1 MYKKAMYEEK
11 PGALIKENGQNA
23 TIFPTSQRDQMI
35 TDVLRIQFKKSCCS
49 SKDWSWWR
57 KNAFQEAQ
65 NKWTNVTQEACHLFL
80 TLCERCHKKRTRREK
95 TYEENESI
103 AEKTLPHQ
111 DQAFIK
117 AREEPAAGQS
127 RAAAKMTRRST
138 KILNPLHIGQNAT
151 FRVPDV
157 DRGPADL
164 KNFLVVVMAEY
175 EGLYTVGCRKG
186 KLSCK
191 FAAADLQV
199 ISENLL
205 SVDEVSDA
213 KIPLRTAVT
222 KATGGQGYVK
232 CIYPSSCFS
241 GRCSCGRK
249 RLLCN
254 SRCHPGKMV
263 QMFME
268 CLQMRTLTIFL
279 IGFCTGCFFGF
290 CYFSDF
296 GKKYDAIYDSQP
308 AQLSDINHSLMLLSN
323 QSINNGHSFHF
334 QTGDIHNESD
344 FIHAGSRTVADIV
357 SNKVRVFCLVMTTK
371 ENHESKAWA
380 VHATWLSRCN
390 GYMFGSSVDDPILHA
405 VNLNVPRGR
414 QYLWRKTRKAFEYIY
429 ANLLNDYDWFLKAD
443 DDTYVIV
450 ENLRLLL
457 SSYDPDKPHYFGYML
472 KYNGEPDAL
481 YMSGGAGYVLSRKAV
496 ELVVRDVI
504 SKRPALDVMFP
515 EDVQMGRCLK
525 QAGVYTQD
533 SRDIFQR
540 HRFLIIDPVYHL
552 SPEPIDK
559 SFWLSSFTGFPLSK
573 GMTCCSDFA
582 ISFHYVQPNMMYVME
597 YLIYHLRPYGI
608 FYGPSNL
615 LANLSFLPSDVLKM
629 NMDFV
634 CEQALILIKGK
645 MLRINQE
652 ITK

>member
-23 TIFPTSQRDQMI
+23 TIFPTSLRDQMI
-35 TDVLRIQFKKSCCS
+35 TDILQIQSDGPKS
-49 SKDWSWWR
+49 
-57 KNAFQEAQ
+57 EAQ

-80 TLCERCHKKRTRREK
+80 TLCEECHKKRTRREK

-103 AEKTLPHQ
+103 AEETLPHR

-138 KILNPLHIGQNAT
+138 KILKPLHIGQNAT

-157 DRGPADL
+157 DPGPADL

-213 KIPLRTAVT
+213 EIPLRTAVT

-232 CIYPSSCFS
+232 CMYSSGCFS
-241 GRCSCGRK
+241 GR
-249 RLLCN
+249 
-254 SRCHPGKMV
+254 MV

-308 AQLSDINHSLMLLSN
+308 VQLSDINHSLMLLNN

-405 VNLNVPRGR
+405 MNLNVPRGR

-608 FYGPSNL
+608 FYGPSSL

-629 NMDFV
+629 NEDFV
-634 CEQALILIKGK
+634 CEQALISSISY
-645 MLRINQE
+645 RITLWKSENVE
-652 ITK
+652 

>member
-1 MYKKAMYEEK
+1 MASLRKLYERKRQPSTSQFVKDLMYKTAMYEEK
-11 PGALIKENGQNA
+11 PSALIKENGQNA
-23 TIFPTSQRDQMI
+23 TIFSTSQRDQMI
-35 TDVLRIQFKKSCCS
+35 TDILRIESDGPKS
-49 SKDWSWWR
+49 
-57 KNAFQEAQ
+57 EAQ
-65 NKWTNVTQEACHLFL
+65 NKWTNFTQEACHLFL

-103 AEKTLPHQ
+103 AEETLPYR

-117 AREEPAAGQS
+117 AREEPAAGKS

-138 KILNPLHIGQNAT
+138 KILKPLHIRQNAT
-151 FRVPDV
+151 FRMPDV

-175 EGLYTVGCRKG
+175 EGLYTVCCRKG

-199 ISENLL
+199 ISKNLL

-213 KIPLRTAVT
+213 EIPLRTAVT

-232 CIYPSSCFS
+232 CMYPSGCFS
-241 GRCSCGRK
+241 
-249 RLLCN
+249 
-254 SRCHPGKMV
+254 
-263 QMFME
+263 
-268 CLQMRTLTIFL
+268 
-279 IGFCTGCFFGF
+279 
-290 CYFSDF
+290 
-296 GKKYDAIYDSQP
+296 
-308 AQLSDINHSLMLLSN
+308 
-323 QSINNGHSFHF
+323 
-334 QTGDIHNESD
+334 
-344 FIHAGSRTVADIV
+344 GSRTVADIV

-390 GYMFGSSVDDPILHA
+390 GYMFGSSVDDPVLHA

-472 KYNGEPDAL
+472 KYNGEPDVL

-608 FYGPSNL
+608 FYGPSSL
-615 LANLSFLPSDVLKM
+615 LANLSFLPSDVLKSTAEFSSYL
-629 NMDFV
+629 NFHSQTAAV
-634 CEQALILIKGK
+634 SAG
-645 MLRINQE
+645 
-652 ITK
+652 